1 MEREIENKFKYID
14 NITLKDLENSID
26 PKRLEKF
33 YDYKEKIL
41 KGNHPFKDRLSFG
54 CIARPFYI
62 SGKLVPEN
70 LADFIELLPEE
81 KQETYTYNDLKK
93 DGFDLIM
100 PNKKD
105 IIKSFGNKYLVIDNK
120 LLEYFEK
127 QKHVTPPLIKE
138 ECDMLDRM
146 IVLYSLKELNCPE
159 LLSTLKNIKLDKK
172 PYFNSYEESHLLES
186 FLQSLYPEE
195 KMFIFPRTV
204 DEIKNL
210 ERKLSVVTVTES
222 FAILR
227 NITGYMNLSLETIDS
242 LIPYIEDKKCLEIC
256 SGTGLFSYLLQEK
269 GIDVTAT
276 DIANEKDNNYTPL
289 KCKHFTDVKQM
300 DGLEAIKKY
309 EADILILAWPPYG
322 EPIARDA
329 AKAFFE
335 KNPKGQI
342 LYVGEAKSGCTASDE
357 FFNFLNKEGA
367 DFRFLENVKYEPLFG
382 IHDAFYLLSLN

>member
-1 MEREIENKFKYID
+1 MEREIGIKFKYID
-14 NITLKDLENSID
+14 GITLKDLENTIK
-26 PKRLEKF
+26 PKELESF

-41 KGNHPFKDRLSFG
+41 KGNRPFKDRLSFG
-54 CIARPFYI
+54 YVARPFYI
-62 SGKLVPEN
+62 SGRLVPEN

-93 DGFDLIM
+93 DGFDLII

-105 IIKSFGNKYLVIDNK
+105 VIKSLSNKYLAIDNK

-146 IVLYSLKELNCPE
+146 AVLYSLKGLECPE
-159 LLSTLKNIKLDKK
+159 LLSALKNIKLGKK

-204 DEIKNL
+204 DEIQNL
-210 ERKLSVVTVTES
+210 ESKLSVVNS
-222 FAILR
+222 FERFTILR

-256 SGTGLFSYLLQEK
+256 SGTGLFSHLLQEK

-276 DIANEKDNNYTPL
+276 DIANEKDNVYTPL
-289 KCKHFTDVKQM
+289 NCKRFTDIKQM

-309 EADILILAWPPYG
+309 EADVLILAWPPYD

-342 LYVGEAKSGCTASDE
+342 LYVGESVGGCTASDD
-357 FFNFLNKEGA
+357 FFSFLNKEGA
-367 DFRFLENVKYEPLFG
+367 DFRFLESVKYKSLYG

>member
-1 MEREIENKFKYID
+1 M
-14 NITLKDLENSID
+14 
-26 PKRLEKF
+26 
-33 YDYKEKIL
+33 
-41 KGNHPFKDRLSFG
+41 
-54 CIARPFYI
+54 
-62 SGKLVPEN
+62 
-70 LADFIELLPEE
+70 PEE

-100 PNKKD
+100 PSKKD

-146 IVLYSLKELNCPE
+146 AVLYSLKELDCPE
-159 LLSTLKNIKLDKK
+159 LLSMLKNIKLGKK

-210 ERKLSVVTVTES
+210 ERKLSVVTVSES
-222 FAILR
+222 FAVLR

-256 SGTGLFSYLLQEK
+256 SGTGLFSHLLQ
-269 GIDVTAT
+269 D
-276 DIANEKDNNYTPL
+276 
-289 KCKHFTDVKQM
+289 CR
-300 DGLEAIKKY
+300 
-309 EADILILAWPPYG
+309 
-322 EPIARDA
+322 RDA
-329 AKAFFE
+329 T
-335 KNPKGQI
+335 
-342 LYVGEAKSGCTASDE
+342 L
-357 FFNFLNKEGA
+357 
-367 DFRFLENVKYEPLFG
+367 R
-382 IHDAFYLLSLN
+382 